1 VPANRVARAATLS
14 GLAWLILYEVS
25 VVAGFSLGALDDR
38 GVHDVLLV
46 LGSILCFSGALRHEG
61 PERVAWLLLGAG
73 VTSWTAGE
81 IYYTAVM
88 WTDPSPPVPSP
99 ADVGY
104 LLFPV
109 LAVAGFVKLARV
121 HQGSERTSLAV
132 RVDGVIA
139 ALAVG
144 ALCSALVL
152 EAVGNAGAVALS
164 YPLTDLVLL
173 GVLVGTLTRRHWAV
187 DRTWLLLIAGVVMF
201 FLADSLYTVALANAA
216 INPGDYFDVGW
227 WAGLFAIGVAA
238 HQRRADTSTGR
249 SSDTIMLVA
258 PMLTGTVGIGVLVV
272 SSVYRLNLL
281 AVVLASLALVGVML
295 RLVLTFRQ
303 STAAVRTSRSE
314 ALTDALTGLGNRRG
328 LERALIRTL
337 ADDAPERWVLGLFD
351 LNGFK
356 TYNDTFGHP
365 AGDALLVRLGMR
377 LAEEVTQPGR
387 AFRMGGDEF
396 CVLMPVAESDVDE
409 ELERLREL
417 LFERAE
423 GFDVT
428 SAAGFVRLGG
438 AVRDASTA
446 LRIADQRMYAEKA
459 GGRLSAPRQSAE
471 VLKRALAEHGG
482 EIPSAVEEAGPLA
495 AAIAR
500 RLGLPPAEVQDVR
513 LGMELRDVGLIA
525 VPDHI
530 LAEPGPLTEEQWA
543 VLRRHTLLGERIIA
557 AAPALQSVAKLVRS
571 SHEHYDGSGYPD
583 GLSGEQIPRG
593 ARIIAAVDAFDAQLR
608 RRPHQDPRTPSEAVA
623 ELNSPEFDPV
633 VVAALVDVVGDLEL
647 SGWAQLAA
655 TH

>member
-1 VPANRVARAATLS
+1 MRARAAILA
-14 GLAWLILYEVS
+14 GLTWLVLYEVS
-25 VVAGFSLGALDDR
+25 VVFGFSLGPLDDR
-38 GVHDVLLV
+38 GVHDVVLV
-46 LGSILCFSGALRHEG
+46 LGSILCFTGALRHEG
-61 PERVAWLLLGAG
+61 SERTAWLLLALG

-88 WTDPSPPVPSP
+88 WTDPAPPVPSP

-109 LAVAGFVKLARV
+109 LAVAGVFKLARI
-121 HQGSERTSLAV
+121 HQTDGTPAV

-139 ALAVG
+139 ALAVA
-144 ALCSALVL
+144 ALGSALVL
-152 EAVGNAGAVALS
+152 EAVGNAGVVALS
-164 YPLTDLVLL
+164 YPLTDIVLL

-187 DRTWLLLIAGVVMF
+187 DRVWLLLIAGVVMF
-201 FLADSLYTVALANAA
+201 FLADSLYTVALANAN

-238 HQRRADTSTGR
+238 HQRRSEPGEAAR

-272 SSVYRLNLL
+272 SSVHRLNLL
-281 AVVLASLALVGVML
+281 AVGLASAALLGVML

-328 LERALIRTL
+328 LERSLIRTL

-365 AGDALLVRLGMR
+365 AGDALLVRLGER
-377 LAEEVTQPGR
+377 LADAVRHPGR

-396 CVLMPVAESDVDE
+396 CVLMPVDEQSVDL
-409 ELERLREL
+409 ELERLREV

-438 AVRDASTA
+438 PVRDASTA
-446 LRIADQRMYAEKA
+446 LRVADQRMYAEKA

-482 EIPSAVEEAGPLA
+482 GIRETVEQAAPLA

-525 VPDHI
+525 VPDSI
-530 LAEPGPLTEEQWA
+530 LAEPGPLREEQWE

-583 GLSGEQIPRG
+583 GLSGEAIPRG
-593 ARIIAAVDAFDAQLR
+593 ARIIAVVDAFDAQLR
-608 RRPHQDPRTPSEAVA
+608 ERPHQAPRTPSEAVA
-623 ELNSPEFDPV
+623 ELRDSPAFDPV
-633 VVAALVDVVGDLEL
+633 VVAALVDVVGDLEV
-647 SGWAQLAA
+647 SGWAMLSSSS
-655 TH
+655 